1 MTLANPNALWL
12 LGLLPLIWLF
22 AWSSRRSHVSPR
34 LALSTVTRSL
44 VILLLVI
51 AVAQPTVV
59 QHEYWKSVVYAID
72 VSRSV
77 SSAFLKQ
84 ALQWAGDSNR
94 RYHPDH
100 VRYLVFADGVR
111 LLETPEQVLSVS
123 VTSEPLDRKPFTRKP
138 IAKNATGGSP
148 GFDNNVI
155 AQTATDI
162 EAALRAA
169 MFGFAPDHARRL
181 VLISDGNQTRGEVWR
196 AVSKLRDEKVR
207 VFTIPAAVSAST
219 DAWIESITFPPGV
232 RQQEP
237 VSIRVSVRAVAPMPA
252 SVELRIGKRIL
263 GKRNVALSIGENSV
277 TFDTRL
283 PNQGSNV
290 VTAQLTSQADVVPE
304 NNTLSESVQVGPRPR
319 VLYVEGTPASAH
331 YLAEALRAHY
341 IDVTATTAQGLNEDP
356 QRMRRYDAVV
366 LSDVFAHDLAVD
378 TVRALGVFVRERGG
392 GLVFV
397 AGEST
402 YGKQGYEGNDV
413 ERLLPVRFEGK
424 RKRRDLDLVLLIDRS
439 HSMRGRKLE
448 LAKTAALSTLDL
460 LEEQHRLAVIGFDAR
475 PHEVVP
481 LAEVGNKRRAED
493 RIASMTASGQ
503 TRIYPALEM
512 ARRILAGSKSSTKHV
527 ILLSDGVTA
536 PSTGLTEAEQ
546 IQAQIRRGR
555 QEEMRRAGGEVAAG
569 VDAEPVSQ
577 TGSMEEL
584 VAELA
589 KDNVSLSTI
598 AIGPKPNLELM
609 SAIADIAGG
618 KAYVARNDAEMP
630 GLFVAETRRLLGDAI
645 VEEQFRPTI
654 GSRSEVL
661 AGLDFTAGPPLGGF
675 VTTRAKQFSDVLLR
689 APDEQPLLATTQY
702 GLGRTTAFLSD
713 VKNRWSAKWI
723 GWKGYGRF
731 WSQVVREVIPRRAEA
746 GIDWHVTRNGGE
758 ARVELTALSTELAYR
773 NGLLPKV
780 RVTDPYGESV
790 TVLLRQVA
798 PGEYRAG
805 LPIAANSRAYRFELL
820 EGGGISKRDVSTAGE
835 QILSY
840 TWTDEYR
847 LLPPN
852 NRLLRDISASTGGM
866 FAPEA
871 KDIFADYDDAQLV
884 PRSMWYWFVAAALL
898 LFLVDILIRRA
909 PRVISVPSF
918 RTLLSRLAAAPSF
931 GRKRSN
937 R

>member
-1 MTLANPNALWL
+1 MTLANPHAFWL

-22 AWSSRRSHVSPR
+22 AWISQRLHASQR

-44 VILLLVI
+44 VFVLLVI
-51 AVAQPTVV
+51 AMAQPTVLEQV
-59 QHEYWKSVVYAID
+59 HWKSVVYAID

-84 ALQWAGDSNR
+84 ALQWAKDSNR
-94 RYHPDH
+94 RYHPEH

-111 LLETPEQVLSVS
+111 LLDSPEQVLSVS
-123 VTSEPLDRKPFTRKP
+123 VTSEPHGRKPN
-138 IAKNATGGSP
+138 AQNATGSGS
-148 GFDNNVI
+148 GFDDNAI
-155 AQTATDI
+155 SQTGTDI
-162 EAALRAA
+162 EAALRGA
-169 MFGFAPDHARRL
+169 MFGFAPHQARRL
-181 VLISDGNQTRGEVWR
+181 VLISDGNQTHGEVWR
-196 AVSKLRDEKVR
+196 AVPRLQGEKVR

-232 RQQEP
+232 RKQEP
-237 VSIRVSVRAVAPMPA
+237 VSIRVSVRAVATMPA

-263 GKRNVALSIGENSV
+263 GKRGVRLSIGQNSV
-277 TFDTRL
+277 IFDTRL
-283 PNQGSNV
+283 PKQGSNV
-290 VTAQLTSQADVVPE
+290 VTAQLNSQVDVMPE
-304 NNTLSESVQVGPRPR
+304 NNTLSQSVRVGPRPR
-319 VLYVEGTPASAH
+319 VLYVEGKPASAH

-341 IDVTATTAQGLNEDP
+341 IDVTTTTAQGLNEDP
-356 QRMRRYDAVV
+356 QRMNRYDAVV
-366 LSDVFAHDLAVD
+366 LSDVFANHLAAA
-378 TVRALGVFVRERGG
+378 TVRQLGLFVRERGG
-392 GLVFV
+392 GLVFI

-402 YGKQGYEGNDV
+402 YGKQGYQGNDV

-424 RKRRDLDLVLLIDRS
+424 RKRRELDLVLLIDRS

-460 LEEQHRLAVIGFDAR
+460 LEKQHRLAVIGFDAR

-503 TRIYPALEM
+503 TRIYPALAM
-512 ARRILAGSKSSTKHV
+512 ARRILAGSKSNTKHV

-536 PSTGLTEAEQ
+536 SSSGLSEAEQ

-555 QEEMRRAGGEVAAG
+555 REEMRRAGGEFAA
-569 VDAEPVSQ
+569 DADPELTSQ

-584 VAELA
+584 VAGLA
-589 KDNVSLSTI
+589 QDDVSLSTI
-598 AIGPKPNLELM
+598 AIGPKPNIDLM
-609 SAIADIAGG
+609 SAIAEIAGG
-618 KAYVARNDAEMP
+618 KAYVAKSDAEMP
-630 GLFVAETRRLLGDAI
+630 GLFVSETRRLLGDAI

-654 GSRSEVL
+654 VSRSAVL
-661 AGLDFTAGPPLGGF
+661 AGLDFAAGPPLGGF

-689 APDEQPLLATTQY
+689 APDKQPLLATTQY
-702 GLGRTTAFLSD
+702 GLGRTAAFLSD

-758 ARVELTALSTELAYR
+758 ARVDLTALSTGLVYR
-773 NGLLPKV
+773 NGLFPKV
-780 RVTDPYGESV
+780 RVTDPYGESS
-790 TVLLRQVA
+790 TVLLRQIA

-805 LPIAANSRAYRFELL
+805 LPITANSRAYRFELL
-820 EGGGISKRDVSTAGE
+820 EGGGISKRDASAAGE
-835 QILSY
+835 KMLSY

-852 NRLLRDISASTGGM
+852 NRLLREISEQTGGV
-866 FAPEA
+866 FAA
-871 KDIFADYDDAQLV
+871 KAQDVFADYDDGQLV
-884 PRSMWYWFVAAALL
+884 PRSIWYWFVAAALL
-898 LFLVDILIRRA
+898 LFLADILIRRA
-909 PRVISVPSF
+909 PCVISAPSF
-918 RTLLSRLAAAPSF
+918 RTLLSRRALLPWF